1 MTPEELCELIPH
13 AGRMCLICAL
23 VDWDAERIR
32 CRSDSHRSRDNP
44 LRHQGRLHAAHAIEY
59 GAQAAAIHA
68 GLVGRAR
75 GSFPEPA
82 LLAGASQVELH
93 ATRLDDLLGPLE
105 IRANRHLGLG
115 ENVIY
120 AFAVGHCGT
129 ELATGRRTLV
139 RPGVRPGVG
148 PALGPGSEGR

>member
-13 AGRMCLICAL
+13 AGHMCLISAV

-75 GSFPEPA
+75 GCLPEPA

-93 ATRLDDLLGPLE
+93 ATRLDDLPGLLE
-105 IRANRHLGLG
+105 ILAKRLLVLGD
-115 ENVIY
+115 NVIY
-120 AFAVGHCGT
+120 AFAVGHRGT
-129 ELATGRRTLV
+129 ELAEGRLVLV
-139 RPGVRPGVG
+139 RPGVRPGIGV
-148 PALGPGSEGR
+148 ALEPGAEGR